1 MLQALKQR
9 QKSAQP
15 APNKSKHK
23 LDIIPPDVAV
33 NIVKFIRDWVGD
45 DEENFE
51 KKEKSRK

>member
-1 MLQALKQR
+1 
-9 QKSAQP
+9 
-15 APNKSKHK
+15 